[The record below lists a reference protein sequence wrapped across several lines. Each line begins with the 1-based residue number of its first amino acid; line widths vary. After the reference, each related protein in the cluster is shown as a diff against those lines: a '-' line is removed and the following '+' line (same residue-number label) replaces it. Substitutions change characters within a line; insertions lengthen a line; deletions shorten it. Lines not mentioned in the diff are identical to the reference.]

1 MSNRHRTRRSGATSA
16 LQEERD
22 LRKAEHRRV
31 RRTVNQSLHVAT
43 IDGELDDLVLEVPHA
58 THGYTDEHDAPESN
72 EVQRPRKRVRHWKQ
86 TFWKRRK
93 ICVCSVC
100 AQAKSARL
108 MAALIS

>member
-86 TFWKRRK
+86 TFWKRRTNMRRRR
-93 ICVCSVC
+93 
-100 AQAKSARL
+100 AEAYL
-108 MAALIS
+108 T